1 MLLWVFSIPF
11 LLSFFVY
18 SIANIPPGGM
28 ALLDEAWIDQTTKH
42 AEKLLEKLD
51 TDLKSFKSCSIK
63 ESVRWHFQLLCY
75 YCCVTFPCHI
85 LYCLHVLLFL
95 FSFANRCVF
104 VAVPATFVGKCYQRL
119 TEYLFVFAMFCLLFI
134 YCQRFAVLMFW

>member
-63 ESVRWHFQLLCY
+63 ESVR
-75 YCCVTFPCHI
+75 
-85 LYCLHVLLFL
+85 
-95 FSFANRCVF
+95 
-104 VAVPATFVGKCYQRL
+104 
-119 TEYLFVFAMFCLLFI
+119 
-134 YCQRFAVLMFW
+134 